1 MIEMIISGTKAIMDK
16 AGSIVLFFSLLF
28 NKMTHETP
36 LYLQYRAVTASI
48 FRDKKKK
55 KISKTRG
62 LGNLASIATAT
73 NSVIYGH
80 VRKPAFSFL
89 KSRTTL

>member
-1 MIEMIISGTKAIMDK
+1 MIISGAKAIMDK
-16 AGSIVLFFSLLF
+16 AGSIVLFFPF
-28 NKMTHETP
+28 
-36 LYLQYRAVTASI
+36 YLIKWLMIHHYTSSTGAVTASI
-48 FRDKKKK
+48 FRDKKE
-55 KISKTRG
+55 KIPKTRG

>member
-1 MIEMIISGTKAIMDK
+1 MRHHYTSSTG
-16 AGSIVLFFSLLF
+16 
-28 NKMTHETP
+28 
-36 LYLQYRAVTASI
+36 AVTASI
-48 FRDKKKK
+48 FRDKKE

-80 VRKPAFSFL
+80 VLPEVPHHTVKGHSESQGIKHPC
-89 KSRTTL
+89 